1 MHRTALACALA
12 LSACCKPATPP
23 ATPTSSGSL
32 GIITVTVNGKEEQK
46 LYVPQQSANANG
58 QPTIAVL
65 DAAWDGQTGKPLLG
79 TIALTNHADQS
90 FATATAAGDGVVVA
104 VGYQSVYVDLI
115 DPTTDAVT
123 STVQLPASVQG
134 AQPQASFSGGG
145 GLVNGVVVDPVKHRA
160 ILAVTQGFLPL
171 DLTTHEFGAVVPAA
185 PAENFGF
192 WPDKGWVLAP
202 FYDCPNCSNSFPA
215 EGLQIVDMN
224 GGKSYLVTDADG
236 GVPFAEPDSADV
248 DTTTGV
254 VVVPDEG
261 GNIYGANFESLNPSG
276 SSVTAT
282 YEQSPNLSALTG
294 VAIDPVGHH
303 AFLESEAA
311 SAVAVLDLPST
322 TPSGALT
329 LPAVKSAQM
338 PNLPDNSGWVNAGD
352 PHGLAVS
359 VSLLSGNPVG
369 FLEYTDGT
377 WVARIDLDG
386 FANAPVDSSGT
397 VAAKDFNPLVTLI
410 PALPSP

>member
-65 DAAWDGQTGKPLLG
+65 DAAWDGQTGKPLLD

-90 FATATAAGDGVVVA
+90 FATDTAAGDGVVVA

-202 FYDCPNCSNSFPA
+202 FYDCPNCSNSFPVD
-215 EGLQIVDMN
+215 GMQIVDMN

-236 GVPFAEPDSADV
+236 GVPFSEPDSADV

-254 VVVPDEG
+254 VVIPDEG
-261 GNIYGANFESLNPSG
+261 GYVYAANFNGVKPSG
-276 SSVTAT
+276 AAVTTSFQQSSNMLV
-282 YEQSPNLSALTG
+282 TG
-294 VAIDPVGHH
+294 VAVDPVGHH
-303 AFLESEAA
+303 AFLEAEGL
-311 SAVAVLDLPST
+311 SAVAVIKLPAT
-322 TPSGALT
+322 APSGVPT
-329 LPAVKSAQM
+329 LPAASYAQM
-338 PNLPDNSGWVNAGD
+338 PNLPNGSGWANAGD

-369 FLEYTDGT
+369 FVENDDSS